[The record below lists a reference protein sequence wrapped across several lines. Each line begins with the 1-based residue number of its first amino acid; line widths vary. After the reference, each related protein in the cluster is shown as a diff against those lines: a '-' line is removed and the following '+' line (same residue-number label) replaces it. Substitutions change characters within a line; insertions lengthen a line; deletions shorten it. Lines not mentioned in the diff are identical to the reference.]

1 MVPLNNTTAATNGTE
16 GSSGFNNK
24 SVTNGQDDHGIE
36 QFEESTGLYAFRLVL
51 FSLIILASLIG
62 NSVVCKA
69 VWSIPFH
76 KPFSYQLVAN
86 MAFAEIINSLC
97 LPFMLADRET
107 EDSVIHGIKCV
118 LNPLQVLCLMVET
131 HSMAAIAFYR
141 YRVLVNPIPRGPSR
155 NVKVATICS
164 LWLVPA
170 VICIPTFTGF
180 KIEDGTCVLQPVMY
194 NKLHVYIRFVLNFVV
209 PYFVMLTSYGAVA
222 WNLRKRI
229 EQKVAQ
235 ARESI
240 IPSSTAVEE
249 VELQDLAESEDKE
262 EDLTED
268 RKRKVLVD
276 LNNRRCS
283 KPEKT
288 DLEEDLLKMI
298 YAIILIFVVCYFPY
312 QALYLWE
319 YIAEIDSWQFRY
331 HYSLQN
337 YLFIL
342 TCLPNALHPVCYGTM
357 NSFYAMA
364 FSKIF
369 LCKKS

>member
-1 MVPLNNTTAATNGTE
+1 MVALNNTTAATNGTE
-16 GSSGFNNK
+16 GPSVFNNK
-24 SVTNGQDDHGIE
+24 PVYEIE
-36 QFEESTGLYAFRLVL
+36 QFEESTWLYAFRLVL

-97 LPFMLADRET
+97 LPFMLAGRET
-107 EDSVIHGIKCV
+107 EDSVIHRIKCV

-141 YRVLVNPIPRGPSR
+141 HRVLVNPIPRGPSR
-155 NVKVATICS
+155 KVKIATICS
-164 LWLVPA
+164 LWLIPA

-180 KIEDGTCVLQPVMY
+180 KIQNGECIHQPVLS
-194 NKLHVYIRFVLNFVV
+194 NKIHLIIRFVLNFVV
-209 PYFVMLTSYGAVA
+209 PYIVMLASYGAVA
-222 WNLRKRI
+222 WNLRKQI
-229 EQKVAQ
+229 KQKIAE
-235 ARESI
+235 AREST
-240 IPSSTAVEE
+240 IPSTTAVAEIEE
-249 VELQDLAESEDKE
+249 LELQDVAEKKDKE

-268 RKRKVLVD
+268 RRRKVLVD
-276 LNNRRCS
+276 LGNRRCS

-312 QALYLWE
+312 QAYFLWE
-319 YIAEIDSWQFRY
+319 YIADINSWQFRY
-331 HYSLQN
+331 HYLLQN